1 MRRTFLKVLGLSLI
15 SSLLLPINF
24 ISASTKKLFNKD
36 LIDEQKNIMF
46 NEGTERP
53 FSSELNKEKRDGF
66 YHCANCGA
74 KLFASTSKFDSGT
87 GWPSFSEALP
97 GAFKTKVDRKF
108 GMLRTEYHCA
118 NCGAKLFSST
128 SKFDSGT
135 GWPSFSEA
143 LPGAFKTKVD
153 RKFGMVRTE
162 YHCAKC
168 GVHHGHVFNDGPS
181 ATGKRFCNNG
191 LCLIFKPSN

>member
-1 MRRTFLKVLGLSLI
+1 MRRSFLKILGFALVSYLLI
-15 SSLLLPINF
+15 PLNSIL
-24 ISASTKKLFNKD
+24 AATKTLFNKN
-36 LIDEQKNIMF
+36 LTDEQKDIMF

-53 FSSELNKEKRDGF
+53 FSSELNKENRKGF

-108 GMLRTEYHCA
+108 GMVRTEYHCA
-118 NCGAKLFSST
+118 N
-128 SKFDSGT
+128 
-135 GWPSFSEA
+135 
-143 LPGAFKTKVD
+143 
-153 RKFGMVRTE
+153 
-162 YHCAKC
+162 C

-181 ATGKRFCNNG
+181 KNGKRFCNNG